1 MRPAT
6 GRLARPLAE
15 ELELASLGLVHD
27 LRNPLSA
34 AARAFHV
41 LEALL
46 GQGDEDTRFF
56 RETVR
61 KSLRSAS
68 EIVDGWR
75 ELIAATCTGEPMR
88 PVDLRRL
95 VTQVATEL
103 NMDSGEAGDLLTVC
117 RLPTIVAQRHKI
129 RLALRN
135 LLENAR
141 LYRRDGIPLEVVV
154 GSRRRR
160 GRHFIFVRDNGRGI
174 PPAHQPTIFEAFRR
188 VPGSPGTGLGL
199 GLNLVKRIVEQHGG
213 SVWLDSTVG
222 VGTTFYFTL

>member
-6 GRLARPLAE
+6 GSVARPFAE

-34 AARAFHV
+34 AAGAFHV

-61 KSLRSAS
+61 RSLSSAS
-68 EIVDGWR
+68 EIIDGWR
-75 ELIAATCTGEPMR
+75 ELIAATCTGERMR

-95 VTQVATEL
+95 VAQVATEL
-103 NMDSGEAGDLLTVC
+103 NMDSGHAGDLLTVC
-117 RLPTIVAQRHKI
+117 RLPTVVAQRQKI
-129 RLALRN
+129 RLALHN

-141 LYRRDGIPLEVVV
+141 LYRRDGIPLQVVV
-154 GSRRRR
+154 GSGRRR
-160 GRHFIFVRDNGRGI
+160 GHHFIFVRDNGRGI
-174 PPAHQPTIFEAFRR
+174 PSAHQSTIFEAFRR

-199 GLNLVKRIVEQHGG
+199 GLNLVKRVVEQHGG
-213 SVWLDSTVG
+213 NIWLDSRVG